1 MRWVNELLITILETV
16 GLILTAFGLGVFA
29 GWFAGAAGFLTVA
42 GLGLL
47 GAAYLSARQQR
58 QLLEQQRQRRQL
70 GTQPAPPPAVRVM
83 NNGVVEDQ
91 NQDLANAGWGER
103 IKKVFS

>member
-1 MRWVNELLITILETV
+1 MRWVNELLITVLETL
-16 GLILTAFGLGVFA
+16 GLVLTAFGLGVFA
-29 GWFAGAAGFLTVA
+29 AWFAGAAGFLTVA

-58 QLLEQQRQRRQL
+58 RLLQQQRRQRQS
-70 GTQPAPPPAVRVM
+70 GTPPAPPPAVRVA
-83 NNGVVEDQ
+83 NNGSVEDQ
-91 NQDLANAGWGER
+91 NQEQAAVPWNER

>member
-1 MRWVNELLITILETV
+1 LRWVNELLITILETL

-29 GWFAGAAGFLTVA
+29 AWFAGAAGFLTVA

-58 QLLEQQRQRRQL
+58 RLRQRKPP
-70 GTQPAPPPAVRVM
+70 PAPPPAVRVM
-83 NNGVVEDQ
+83 NNGVEDPNQ
-91 NQDLANAGWGER
+91 NLATAGWGER